1 MRPDE
6 VPFVPLPAHPA
17 ESSVFTCGLCGNRF
31 THGGLVCGT
40 CPMQTGCALVRCP
53 NCGFQFPRSSRIVD
67 ALGRLF
73 RRLRRES

>member
-1 MRPDE
+1 MKPED
-6 VPFVPLPAHPA
+6 VPFVALPAHPA
-17 ESSVFTCGLCGNRF
+17 EASAFTCGLCGNRF

-67 ALGRLF
+67 AFARMF
-73 RRLRRES
+73 QRLRRKS